1 MSLHSLEPVP
11 GHFDGEEAYAC
22 AVDSIGVD
30 SGTSH
35 QRQTARLANPE
46 LLAAGVL
53 ILAVQKEAKMGLLV
67 RMPRHEEGGRR
78 RCCSQCESSHP
89 GAPQEIG
96 HISIRTARLHFA
108 THTGHRE
115 IRQNSTL
122 GIVRREHHL
131 SVSSRTSS
139 QERRSTRPSAL
150 TYAPPQ

>member
-30 SGTSH
+30 TATSH

-46 LLAAGVL
+46 LLAAVFF
-53 ILAVQKEAKMGLLV
+53 ILAVQKEAKMGLLM
-67 RMPRHEEGGRR
+67 RMPRHSQAWRMRR
-78 RCCSQCESSHP
+78 FSQCESSHL
-89 GAPQEIG
+89 GAPEEIG
-96 HISIRTARLHFA
+96 HISIRTARLQFA
-108 THTGHRE
+108 THTGHRDT
-115 IRQNSTL
+115 RQNSTL

-139 QERRSTRPSAL
+139 QERGSTRPFAL
-150 TYAPPQ
+150 TYEPLQ